1 MLRKSGR
8 ITIKI
13 NSPFQYLKYWRKSD
27 SARACR
33 RGMDRIQE
41 MTLFASLAEHT
52 SFAAVA
58 RQSGL
63 STATVTRAVSSL
75 ESRLGILLVVR
86 TTRNMRL
93 TEAGQRFAVDCRRL
107 LGDLAEA
114 ENAAGG
120 LHALPSGS
128 LTVTAPQMFGALH
141 VVPVLTSFLDQH
153 PSVDVR
159 AILVDRVVSM
169 LDEGIDVAVRIGTLP
184 DSSLIA
190 IPTGSV
196 RRMVCASPAYLA
208 KHGVP
213 QHPDDLRRHSTIST
227 TAFERPPHWL
237 FRIANEDYSVD
248 VGSRLSLTSYQAAIG
263 AALQGWGL
271 TQVPFYQ
278 IREHLQDGRLESV
291 LDAFEI
297 TPEPVHVVYLEGRR
311 GSSKVR
317 AFVDFCVSALR
328 HDLHFAQK

>member
-1 MLRKSGR
+1 
-8 ITIKI
+8 
-13 NSPFQYLKYWRKSD
+13 
-27 SARACR
+27 
-33 RGMDRIQE
+33 MDRIQE
-41 MTLFASLAEHT
+41 MTLFAALAEHT
-52 SFAAVA
+52 SFAGVA
-58 RQSGL
+58 RHAGL
-63 STATVTRAVSSL
+63 STATVTRAVASL
-75 ESRLGILLVVR
+75 ERRLGILLVVR

-107 LGDLAEA
+107 IADLDEA

-120 LHALPSGS
+120 LHARPAGL

-141 VVPVLTSFLDQH
+141 VVPVLTSFLEQF
-153 PSVDVR
+153 PSVDIR
-159 AILVDRVVSM
+159 AIFVDRVVSM
-169 LDEGIDVAVRIGTLP
+169 LDEGVDVAIRIGSLP

-208 KHGVP
+208 EHGVP
-213 QHPDDLRRHSTIST
+213 QHPDDLQQHSTVST
-227 TAFERPPHWL
+227 TTFERPPQWL
-237 FRIANEDYSVD
+237 FRVDHEEYSVD
-248 VGSRLSLTSYQAAIG
+248 VGSRLSLTSYQAAIS

-278 IREHLQDGRLESV
+278 IREHLQDGRLECV
-291 LDAFEI
+291 LDTFEI
-297 TPEPVHVVYLEGRR
+297 APEPVHVVYLEGRR

-328 HDLHFAQK
+328 HDLQFEQK